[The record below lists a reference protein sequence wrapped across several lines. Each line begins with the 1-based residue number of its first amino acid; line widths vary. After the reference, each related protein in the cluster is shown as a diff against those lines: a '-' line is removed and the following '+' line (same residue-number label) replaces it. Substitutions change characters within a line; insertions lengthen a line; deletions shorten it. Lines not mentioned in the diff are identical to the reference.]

1 MNKQLL
7 YFFVFQNLFLMLP
20 VQQHSHNIICCCS
33 NWTYQECH
41 HCEDLLTL
49 DTSPLVPY
57 INCLLPVPPQSALT
71 YQVSLNLPLPSH
83 ALTPPQFRPTPPT
96 ARLPPISHFPPLPL
110 LGNGSYKHP
119 YQQGTSRVQVVV

>member
-1 MNKQLL
+1 MYFFMNKQLL

-83 ALTPPQFRPTPPT
+83 APNFALLLLLHVYPLYRTFLLFLYWETAVTNTHTNRVPPV
-96 ARLPPISHFPPLPL
+96 S
-110 LGNGSYKHP
+110 KW
-119 YQQGTSRVQVVV
+119 